1 MRGKVSG
8 KVVKSNQPINF
19 LGSVDKKTGEVTDQ
33 KHDLFGKKIAGSI
46 LVFPNGVGSSVGAYT
61 IYSLKSNNSAP
72 AAMACQKVDLTV
84 ASGCALA
91 NIPLF
96 ILSPDEYDSMKD
108 GDEVSLGY
116 ERQEEKKIQGSLQ
129 EKIPRKF
136 RFLNQILLFYMCL
149 QAKLVQNHQY

>member
-1 MRGKVSG
+1 LSSPTSQLTFWV
-8 KVVKSNQPINF
+8 
-19 LGSVDKKTGEVTDQ
+19 LLTKKQGAITDQ

-46 LVFPNGVGSSVGAYT
+46 LVFPNGIGSSVGAYT

-96 ILSPDEYDSMKD
+96 ILSPDEYASMKD
-108 GDEVSLGY
+108 GDDVSLG
-116 ERQEEKKIQGSLQ
+116 
-129 EKIPRKF
+129 
-136 RFLNQILLFYMCL
+136 
-149 QAKLVQNHQY
+149 